1 MKLTFAAFIIIMLVC
16 GLAPGFARAEDP
28 PITVADPGSYVA
40 TVARQMQTEGM
51 QPLRAT
57 FAQIAS
63 DSSGRLSPEIE
74 ANIVV
79 YERAIEHRP
88 ARLYRLLDDV
98 TLADTVRHIYYY
110 HYFGGN
116 AWLFTRF
123 EFVRISDQRWAL
135 SGLSFTS
142 DWRTIALVTT
152 PGFRASPVAAR

>member
-1 MKLTFAAFIIIMLVC
+1 MKLSFAAFVVVLMCV
-16 GLAPGFARAEDP
+16 LAPDLARAEDP
-28 PITVADPGSYVA
+28 PITIADPASYVA

-63 DSSGRLSPEIE
+63 DSSGRLSPEID

-110 HYFGGN
+110 HYFGAN

-135 SGLSFTS
+135 SGISFTS

-152 PGFRASPVAAR
+152 PGFRPSAVAAH